1 MVARLGSPRGSPRHA
16 RVADTY
22 LQAFVRYAWCGF
34 FLLVPLAIL
43 SVSNVLS
50 LVPTSDI
57 NDGYS
62 YIIPNV
68 LQFPDPNYLAERETA
83 SNIPSSAVPLSDE
96 LQKLTEEALR
106 VRVAGVIRVD
116 KANTATPPT
125 GSMEDNTN
133 EPIGEFSEMFELQSY
148 NASMYPVL
156 DPSVYKPSK
165 VSPLQVHFL
174 ADITRSIEPQ
184 TKFLLDGLERSSYV
198 QVVAITY
205 YKRTIKTVQINKLKL
220 DQPLVWVIDWGSL
233 NRDCHVLE
241 RALEG
246 MPKIPDYLVLIDYSG
261 STRQTTCPRLTEKIP
276 KERIRLVKRNIVQ
289 NRHFDEKKKWV
300 QPGELVAN
308 QGRLISGGPVLQ
320 APFVVRE
327 RFVEAMQALTSDLT
341 TEIRSTDLTFFWEVG
356 ANSHYG
362 FLRREVSL
370 IVKRLNKNLIGNH
383 TIKAHVGVL
392 GSNDDGME
400 DGNIQ
405 ESYVKQ
411 LLSTKIV
418 VVAQR
423 DDWENHYQLMESL
436 ASGALVLTDSMLT
449 LPPGLKNRT
458 NLFVYDSPKNLKRL
472 IRKYLDPRNV
482 EKRLAIAKE
491 GRKVAMTS
499 HRAWHRVEKIL
510 FGTRLTKVENSYD
523 SAPPK
528 DDREAVKLI
537 SDESFIA
544 STYASRSSE

>member
-16 RVADTY
+16 RAADSY

-50 LVPTSDI
+50 LVPTSDT

-68 LQFPDPNYLAERETA
+68 LQFPDPNYLTERETT
-83 SNIPSSAVPLSDE
+83 SNIPSSAVPLTGE

-106 VRVAGVIRVD
+106 VRVAGVIRAD
-116 KANTATPPT
+116 KATTATPPT
-125 GSMEDNTN
+125 GIVENNTN
-133 EPIGEFSEMFELQSY
+133 KPIVEFSEMIGLQSY

-174 ADITRSIEPQ
+174 ADITHSIEPQ
-184 TKFLLDGLERSSYV
+184 TKFLLDGLERSSYI

-205 YKRTIKTVQINKLKL
+205 YKRTIKTVQINKLKT

-246 MPKIPDYLVLIDYSG
+246 MPKIPDHLVLIDYSG
-261 STRQTTCPRLTEKIP
+261 SSRQTTCPRLTKKIP

-341 TEIRSTDLTFFWEVG
+341 TEIRSTDLAFFWEVG

-423 DDWENHYQLMESL
+423 DDWENQYQLMESL

-458 NLFVYDSPKNLKRL
+458 NLFVYDSHKNLKRL
-472 IRKYLDPRNV
+472 IRKYLDPRNDK
-482 EKRLAIAKE
+482 KRLAIAKE

-510 FGTRLTKVENSYD
+510 FGTRLTKVDNSYD

-544 STYASRSSE
+544 SPSILEIK